1 MSLKYSLKVYF
12 ALPLDV
18 VDEIDRQEKKQPGG
32 RNQGFPL
39 EIDPGPGAGAGEL
52 CLPWHLDTLQHLTP
66 LQKLH
71 ASPPEESSKT
81 DERPSSPGLPRSVA
95 GFPSEGQAGGDAV
108 GRVESR

>member
-39 EIDPGPGAGAGEL
+39 EIL
-52 CLPWHLDTLQHLTP
+52 V
-66 LQKLH
+66 KII
-71 ASPPEESSKT
+71 S
-81 DERPSSPGLPRSVA
+81 
-95 GFPSEGQAGGDAV
+95 
-108 GRVESR
+108 